1 MIPRSNILAQ
11 LATILVALG
20 LVHAVPPVR
29 RFNQASG
36 IQKPESTINHVTN
49 TGTLLTSLEM
59 AGYVTS
65 LPFVTSTATSP
76 FPKLKTP
83 LPEAAPQ
90 VSQKVPLALTT
101 SIHEIAVDPFKPVA
115 TGAAPSQFT
124 TRNQHPV
131 PRLNIQQQSSPLQ
144 TNKFY
149 ANFYLGD
156 QSFGSFVHPY
166 GLTWSKGGGPM
177 SSWGMAID
185 HIDYN
190 EKVYGPT
197 EKTLPGQPVQYIINP
212 VGIQDLVLSAAELG
226 SGTTLQTSK
235 LDTFSVNA
243 ILSPSNVS
251 NTASITFPMVQGMGF
266 VTAVYKNL
274 TPWIET
280 GHAILSVTPKPF
292 ADKSIFKY
300 SVALNNG
307 NTWLVYATPSI
318 QQDPKFTLSS
328 LGSITGPAGFS
339 GVIQIAKISSDKSS
353 EALYDASAGVYA
365 TSAALTGNVASTNGS
380 YTITWTKA
388 GATCKP
394 LTMWALPH
402 HVKSL
407 SNSGIKIY
415 RNITL
420 TTTTKGNATA
430 VVGDAWTLVE
440 TNLPTSM
447 GFAPWDPDSKMSN
460 TNFPS
465 SVIAKIS
472 TAAISELSEDISAQS
487 NLNSMYYSG
496 KALAKFASII
506 YVAKDILKND
516 TLVTQGLTKLEK
528 AFSLFSTNQQQFP
541 LVYDNAWG
549 GLVSSAGY
557 INNALL
563 ADFGNTAYNDH
574 HFHYSYFIYTAAVIG
589 YLDPKWLNAN
599 KDWVN
604 SLVRDAS
611 NPSKLDNVYP
621 VFRMFDWYHGHSWA
635 HGLFP
640 AGDSKDE
647 ESSSED
653 TNFAY
658 ALKMWG
664 HVIGDSSMEARGN
677 LMLSVLARSLQSYF
691 LYEDDNDVMPPQFIG
706 NKVSGI
712 LFENKIDHTT
722 YFGSALV
729 SFTVL
734 AARFT
739 NHG

>member
-1 MIPRSNILAQ
+1 MITTSSILAQ
-11 LATILVALG
+11 FTTILVVSRF
-20 LVHAVPPVR
+20 VHAVPPIQR
-29 RFNQASG
+29 LNQASG
-36 IQKPESTINHVTN
+36 IQKPPPALHDEAN
-49 TGTLLTSLEM
+49 TGTILTSLET
-59 AGYVTS
+59 AGHVTS
-65 LPFVTSTATSP
+65 LPFVTSTVTQP
-76 FPKLKTP
+76 LPKLKTP
-83 LPEAAPQ
+83 LPEPSPQ
-90 VSQKVPLALTT
+90 VSGKLPPDSMLGIQQ
-101 SIHEIAVDPFKPVA
+101 IAVDPFKPVA
-115 TGAAPSQFT
+115 TGPAPSQIPA
-124 TRNQHPV
+124 RNLHPV

-149 ANFYLGD
+149 ANFFLGD
-156 QSFGSFVHPY
+156 QGFGSFTHPY
-166 GLTWSKGGGPM
+166 ALTWSKGGGPM

-185 HIDYN
+185 HLDYN
-190 EKVYGPT
+190 QKVFGPS
-197 EKTLPGQPVQYIINP
+197 EKTLPGQPVQYVINP
-212 VGIQDLVLSAAELG
+212 IGIQDLIFSAAELG

-235 LDTFSVNA
+235 LDTFSANA

-251 NTASITFPMVQGMGF
+251 SAASITFPMVQGMGF
-266 VTAVYKNL
+266 VTAVYQNL

-280 GHAILSVTPKPF
+280 GHAVVSLTMAKSF
-292 ADKSIFKY
+292 ADASIFKY
-300 SVALNNG
+300 SLTLNNG
-307 NTWLVYATPSI
+307 NRWLIYATPSN
-318 QQDPKFTLSS
+318 QQDPRFTLSS
-328 LGSITGPAGFS
+328 RGAVTGPARFS
-339 GVIQIAKISSDKSS
+339 GVIQIAKVSGDAAS

-365 TSAALTGNVASTNGS
+365 TSAALTGTVQSTDGS

-394 LTMWALPH
+394 LMMWALPH
-402 HVKSL
+402 HVNSL
-407 SNSGIKIY
+407 SNNGIKIY

-440 TNLPTSM
+440 SNLPTSM
-447 GFAPWDPDSKMSN
+447 GFAPWDPDSKTSA

-465 SVIAKIS
+465 SVISKIS
-472 TAAISELSEDISAQS
+472 AAAISELSQDISAQS

-496 KALAKFASII
+496 KALAKFASIL

-516 TLVTQGLTKLEK
+516 TLVTQGLTRLEK

-541 LVYDNAWG
+541 LVYDNSWG
-549 GLVSSAGY
+549 GVVSSAGY
-557 INNALL
+557 ITNDLL

-574 HFHYSYFIYTAAVIG
+574 HFHYGYFIYAAAVIG
-589 YLDPKWLNAN
+589 YLDPNWLTTN

-604 SLVRDAS
+604 SLVRDAA

-635 HGLFP
+635 HGLFS

-691 LYEDDNDVMPPQFIG
+691 LYEDDNNVMPPQFIG

-712 LFENKIDHTT
+712 MFENKIDHTT

-729 SFTVL
+729 SFVIL
-734 AARFT
+734 PT
-739 NHG
+739 NSH